1 MIVMTRRIGESLVIE
16 TASGERIEITIQ
28 DAQANRVRI
37 VALASKDVN
46 IFREEELEEPLRHA
60 V

>member
-46 IFREEELEEPLRHA
+46 IFREEELEEPLSYA

>member
-16 TASGERIEITIQ
+16 TPSGERIELTIQ

-37 VALASKDVN
+37 VALASQDVN
-46 IFREEELEEPLRHA
+46 IFREEEIEPQRFTA
-60 V
+60 

>member
-1 MIVMTRRIGESLVIE
+1 MIVMTRRVGESLVIE

-46 IFREEELEEPLRHA
+46 IFREEELEEPLRYA

>member
-16 TASGERIEITIQ
+16 TASGEQIELTIQ
-28 DAQANRVRI
+28 DAQCNRVRI
-37 VALASKDVN
+37 LATATNDVK
-46 IFREEELEEPLRHA
+46 IFREEELEPQREA